1 MYAEERREEIAVLV
15 RQNGRGDVVEL
26 AGRFAVTPETIRR
39 DLSDL
44 ERSGVLRR
52 VHGGAIPIEGRLVA
66 VADKEFTDGE
76 SVKGH
81 QTVQEILNY
90 ATQAHDLA
98 INNRKKMKDTEIH
111 LRRCRHAL
119 ENVRRTLAAEDRP
132 AAEAVEKKLEQFGQ
146 DILEAMFAP
155 PKKEKK

>member
-1 MYAEERREEIAVLV
+1 MMRWTYSILVLLALSVLAHGQTLEQLKAE
-15 RQNGRGDVVEL
+15 
-26 AGRFAVTPETIRR
+26 AGHADSNQAKASAEVAE
-39 DLSDL
+39 
-44 ERSGVLRR
+44 
-52 VHGGAIPIEGRLVA
+52 RLVA